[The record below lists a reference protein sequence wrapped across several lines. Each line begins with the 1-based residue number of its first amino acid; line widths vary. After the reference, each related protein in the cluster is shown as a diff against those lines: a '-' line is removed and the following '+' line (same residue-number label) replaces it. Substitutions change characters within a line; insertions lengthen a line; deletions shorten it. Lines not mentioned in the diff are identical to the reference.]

1 MKNPSFM
8 LRNCPV
14 ACEACVQACKN
25 QRADCA
31 AWAREGECESNAGFM
46 YRTCPESCGGRSSQ
60 AGAQTPQLVGQFFSM
75 KSTLESHSPEMA
87 QAGHSEEV
95 SYATSSHW
103 PQAWGHVRSMR

>member
-46 YRTCPESCGGRSSQ
+46 YRTCPESCGVCDPTSCSDVHENATAR
-60 AGAQTPQLVGQFFSM
+60 PQRV
-75 KSTLESHSPEMA
+75 
-87 QAGHSEEV
+87 
-95 SYATSSHW
+95 HW
-103 PQAWGHVRSMR
+103 SITGTVNMPFNINIPLT